1 MSTGFRGG
9 KLASGA
15 MQDDIPYL
23 RPPKGS
29 TPEYRRIWESV
40 VEDFPPDRFRESD
53 RGVLETYVG
62 TVERLRETEAA
73 LAGQPMMIENRLGT
87 PIKNPL
93 FDMVEAMTRSSL
105 AQARALKLVP
115 SARENTRSVPQ
126 QSEHRRRK
134 AEAKTAG
141 KRPSGIRLAS

>member
-9 KLASGA
+9 KLAGA
-15 MQDDIPYL
+15 ALQDEVPYL
-23 RPPKGS
+23 QPPKGCS
-29 TPEYRRIWESV
+29 HEYRRLWRSV

-53 RGVLETYVG
+53 RGVLETYIG
-62 TVERLRETEAA
+62 TLERLRETEAA
-73 LAGQPMMIENRLGT
+73 LAGEPMIIENRLGS

-126 QSEHRRRK
+126 QSEHRRRQGE
-134 AEAKTAG
+134 EAAAA
-141 KRPSGIRLAS
+141 KRPGGIRLAS